1 MEIDM
6 NEVKNPWSVLS
17 RSTRYE
23 NAWIR
28 VDHQE
33 VLNPSGAPGIYGVV
47 HFKNHAIGVVPID
60 SNGKVILVGQ
70 YRFPLNAYSWE
81 IPQGGGLP
89 PRSILESA
97 QRELREECGL
107 IAQSWLEIVVMD
119 LSNSVTD
126 ERGTAFLAW
135 DLTDGQAEPEDTEEL
150 QVVRVPFWEAVE
162 RVKRGEIRDSITIAA
177 ILRVA
182 LMVLQGDLP
191 KPLAAVLSPSR

>member
-1 MEIDM
+1 M
-6 NEVKNPWSVLS
+6 NEVKNPWAVLS
-17 RSTRYE
+17 QSTRYE

-28 VDHQE
+28 VDHHE

-47 HFKNHAIGVVPID
+47 HFKSHAIGVVPID

-70 YRFPLNAYSWE
+70 YRFPLSAYSWE

-89 PRSILESA
+89 PHSILESA

-107 IAQSWLEIVVMD
+107 IAQSWLEIVAMD

-135 DLTDGQAEPEDTEEL
+135 DLTDGEAEPEDTEEL
-150 QVVRVPFWEAVE
+150 QVVRIPFWEAVE

-191 KPLAAVLSPSR
+191 KPLAAVLRPSR